1 MEVINELIR
10 IKYPFN
16 EPKVNG
22 ITALGISAIHGKLQ
36 IMKKLV
42 ENGADVNLTSPA
54 GISPLYLAIKA
65 RNIECIRY
73 LFEKGAK
80 SYLNDPI

>member
-1 MEVINELIR
+1 
-10 IKYPFN
+10 
-16 EPKVNG
+16 
-22 ITALGISAIHGKLQ
+22 
-36 IMKKLV
+36 MKKLV
-42 ENGADVNLTSPA
+42 ENGADVNITSPA

-80 SYLNDPI
+80 SYFADAIWVDFSPVFLAVTTCMVSVLEIMCDLKEDLDSYKDS